1 MTAKPVP
8 LQARSPPQ
16 QTGQPE
22 KVQIQIESVKI
33 LKTHNSVGVGSSDSF
48 VSAIMDGYVDMYRTQ
63 MEALYNYEIP
73 VIRQLQM
80 G

>member
-1 MTAKPVP
+1 M
-8 LQARSPPQ
+8 
-16 QTGQPE
+16 E
-22 KVQIQIESVKI
+22 
-33 LKTHNSVGVGSSDSF
+33 
-48 VSAIMDGYVDMYRTQ
+48 GYVDMYRTQ